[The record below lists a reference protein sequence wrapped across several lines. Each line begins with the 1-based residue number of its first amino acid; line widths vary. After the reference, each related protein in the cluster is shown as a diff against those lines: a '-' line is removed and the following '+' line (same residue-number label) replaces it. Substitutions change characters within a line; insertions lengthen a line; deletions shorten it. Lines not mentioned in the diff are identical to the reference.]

1 MKVHLPDGSKSNLF
15 HLLKHAVSTYDRGN
29 IWPLALAGRVANP
42 IPPWRGSKG
51 TDGILQGCVRVKL
64 LAGMAQCYVDL
75 RTYMRCKML
84 RRPAGCRP
92 GAPSSH
98 LTGPGDF
105 VWARRACVPNQ
116 SHFLCYFIED
126 FKSRLSVQIGCF
138 KNRRNLLQGTKIVD
152 WNQIFVGPELNINEF
167 LLVPP
172 WNQQRNHRFPPVPL
186 EHHRETRQT
195 KPSSSPEYHPCS
207 QTY

>member
-1 MKVHLPDGSKSNLF
+1 MRVHLPDGSKSNLF

-51 TDGILQGCVRVKL
+51 TDGILQECVRVKL
-64 LAGMAQCYVDL
+64 LAGMAQCCVDL

-92 GAPSSH
+92 GAPSSQ

-116 SHFLCYFIED
+116 SHFLYYLLSILRVVYRSRSDVLKIGGTCYKEP
-126 FKSRLSVQIGCF
+126 KLWT
-138 KNRRNLLQGTKIVD
+138 GTKYLWV
-152 WNQIFVGPELNINEF
+152 
-167 LLVPP
+167 
-172 WNQQRNHRFPPVPL
+172 RN
-186 EHHRETRQT
+186 
-195 KPSSSPEYHPCS
+195 
-207 QTY
+207 